1 METIEQRLAACRVEL
16 ADALEQQKATREILR
31 AISRSSSGAQP
42 VFDLIAAAA
51 LRLCEARSANVF
63 TFDGRLLHIAAL
75 AIVDPAGVDAM
86 RRIFPRPPGHDSG
99 ACRAVL
105 TRDVVTIPDVREDPD
120 FIVRD
125 AAIAAGFRSVLA
137 VPLLRDG
144 APIGSIAVGRSEPG
158 LFPAT
163 QVRLLQTFADQA
175 VIAIENERLFRELEQ
190 KRLQV
195 EIASRHKSQFLATLS
210 HELRAPLSAI
220 IGFTRIVMRRSP
232 GCDESLQ
239 QRNLANVMASA
250 QHLLALSNALLDLAR
265 IESGR
270 IEFHAEPLQL
280 APLLADCMAV
290 AEPDVREGV
299 HLVAEIDAELPP
311 VLADADKLRQIMV
324 NLLSNAARF
333 TPSGRIVV
341 AARVG
346 EAGIAVTVT
355 DTGIGIPADKL
366 EAIFDEFEQIDP
378 RSSRSHGGIGLGL
391 AIARRLARL
400 MGGDIGVH
408 SEPGRGS
415 TFVLTLPACIAS
427 RAS

>member
-1 METIEQRLAACRVEL
+1 MATIEQRLVACRVEL

-42 VFDLIAAAA
+42 VFDRIAAAA

-75 AIVDPAGVDAM
+75 AIVDPAGIDAM
-86 RRIFPRPPGHDSG
+86 RRTFPRPPGHDSG

-105 TRDVVTIPDVREDPD
+105 TRDVVAIPDVRDDPD

-144 APIGSIAVGRSEPG
+144 TPIGSIAVGRSDPG
-158 LFPAT
+158 PFPAT

-190 KRLQV
+190 KRLQLEV
-195 EIASRHKSQFLATLS
+195 ASRHKSQFLATLS
-210 HELRAPLSAI
+210 HELRAPLNAI

-232 GCDESLQ
+232 SCDEPLQ

-250 QHLLALSNALLDLAR
+250 QQLLALCNALLDLAR

-270 IEFHAEPLQL
+270 IEIHSEPLQL
-280 APLLADCMAV
+280 EALLADCMAV

-299 HLVAEIDAELPP
+299 RLIAEIDELPP
-311 VLADADKLRQIMV
+311 VLVDGDKLRQIMV

-341 AARVG
+341 GARAG
-346 EAGIAVTVT
+346 EAGIAITVT

-366 EAIFDEFEQIDP
+366 EAIFDEFEQVDP
-378 RSSRSHGGIGLGL
+378 RSSRTRGGIGLGL

-400 MGGDIGVH
+400 MGGDIGVD

-415 TFVLTLPACIAS
+415 TFVLTLPARIGALGP
-427 RAS
+427 